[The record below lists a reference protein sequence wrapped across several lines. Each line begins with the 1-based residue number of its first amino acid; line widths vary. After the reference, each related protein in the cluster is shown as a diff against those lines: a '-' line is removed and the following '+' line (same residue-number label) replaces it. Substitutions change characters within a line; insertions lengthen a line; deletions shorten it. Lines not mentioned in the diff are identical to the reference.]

1 MRKYKIPM
9 QKKGISFFKLPK
21 IPFIKQQWLK
31 ACEVREETLPKCPY
45 VCSEHFAPTD
55 ISNSGNKIVLLKS
68 AVPRNE
74 RQDCGEVF
82 EQEEYL
88 DEYIEFME
96 GQQHAMQQMGSHGKL
111 SGNIIPLSAHKQDM
125 MSQSYEPLILKVA

>member
-1 MRKYKIPM
+1 MDLKSTYTSQIFELLF
-9 QKKGISFFKLPK
+9 SFFMLPK
-21 IPFIKQQWLK
+21 IPFIKQQWLE
-31 ACEVREETLPKCPY
+31 ACEVREETFPKCPY
-45 VCSEHFAPTD
+45 VWSEHFAPTD

-96 GQQHAMQQMGSHGKL
+96 GQNKTTTCDATNGISWKVKGKYNT
-111 SGNIIPLSAHKQDM
+111 SISTQTG
-125 MSQSYEPLILKVA
+125 